1 MVKISAPGNVFLLGE
16 HSVVYERPAL
26 LASIGRRTYI
36 SGRKISGDGVT
47 VKSDGYGTIESDFR
61 DISKRVYRTQNSY
74 TDPMDPII
82 DLIGSFNSI
91 KEIETGFEAKIES
104 DIPKDSGGQSSSTA
118 VLASFFDFLCE
129 IYGVSIKKDEYF
141 PYLYPLQ
148 VKIHGGAASGS
159 EFASSI
165 LGGYNR
171 VVKTPDGSKPIE
183 FKNLGNPELDLVIG
197 DTGIEAKTD
206 KTVGHV
212 RQSWEKNKEI
222 YESHFNSIRDLVER
236 AEEAIGN
243 QDLQELGGLMDE
255 NHRILRDMGVS
266 HRKLDRLV
274 SAAREA
280 GAYGAKLSG
289 GGGGGIMVALC
300 DETNK
305 RDIKQAIEEAGG
317 DGCITEVGVDGV
329 RKEV

>member
-1 MVKISAPGNVFLLGE
+1 MKRISAPGNIFLLGE
-16 HSVVYERPAL
+16 HSVVYGRPAL
-26 LASIGRRTYI
+26 LASIDRRTYV
-36 SGRKISGDGVT
+36 SGRKKEGRSVE
-47 VKSDGYGTIESDFR
+47 VESCGYGSIDSDL
-61 DISKRVYRTQNSY
+61 SGLLKRVYRTQDAYN
-74 TDPMDPII
+74 DPMDPIR
-82 DLIGSFNSI
+82 DLIGSFSSI
-91 KEIETGFEAKIES
+91 KNMDTGFEASIES
-104 DIPKDSGGQSSSTA
+104 DIPRDSGGQSSSTA
-118 VLASFFDFLCE
+118 VLAAFFDFLCG
-129 IYGVSIKKDEYF
+129 IYGVSMERKLYF
-141 PYLYPLQ
+141 SHLYPFQ

-171 VVKTPDGSKPIE
+171 VAKTPGGEVPVD
-183 FKNLGNPELDLVIG
+183 FKNMGNLELDLVIG

-212 RQSWEKNKEI
+212 RQCLKEDRET
-222 YESHFNSIRDLVER
+222 YETYFNSIDDLVEG
-236 AEEAIGN
+236 AEKAIKN
-243 QDLQELGGLMDE
+243 QNLPRLGSLMDK
-255 NHRILRDMGVS
+255 NHRILRRMGVS

-274 SAAREA
+274 DAARDA
-280 GAYGAKLSG
+280 GALGAKLSG

-329 RKEV
+329 RREV